1 MQIFWQWIDL
11 KRLWSSRGQAID
23 RGNDQV
29 LEYLIAALNFRDSL
43 SCTCKGF
50 VQSVKWMVEQ
60 L

>member
-1 MQIFWQWIDL
+1 
-11 KRLWSSRGQAID
+11 LWSSRGQAID